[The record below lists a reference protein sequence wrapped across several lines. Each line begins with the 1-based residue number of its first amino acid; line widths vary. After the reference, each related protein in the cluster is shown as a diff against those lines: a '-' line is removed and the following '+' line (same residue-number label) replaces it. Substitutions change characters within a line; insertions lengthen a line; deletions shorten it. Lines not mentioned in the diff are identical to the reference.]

1 MTNSRTVLVLLLAG
15 AVGLGVLFYVLPRQS
30 STDLEKVSEAS
41 SFELTDV
48 DRAAEKVANGS
59 NPMEGVKELL
69 AMVEK
74 DSTNVEAQLYLA
86 RFAVQ
91 SGQYDKA
98 LARYQTITR
107 VAPESI
113 DGWWELASL
122 YFETGKSAEAEPL
135 FGKVLELDPESTNAL
150 FFQGK
155 CVELNGDTAR
165 ALELYEAFLPY
176 APDSAVQIGVERI
189 INELK
194 TK

>member
-1 MTNSRTVLVLLLAG
+1 MMNSRTVLVILLAG

-30 STDLEKVSEAS
+30 ATDLEKVREVGKL
-41 SFELTDV
+41 ELTDV

-69 AMVEK
+69 ALVEQ

-98 LARYQTITR
+98 FARYQTITR
-107 VAPESI
+107 VAPGSI

-122 YFETGKSAEAEPL
+122 HFETGNSKEAEPL
-135 FGKVLELDPESTNAL
+135 FGKVLELDPASTNAL

-155 CVELNGDTAR
+155 CVELNGDTVR

-176 APDSAVQIGVERI
+176 APDSAVRIGVERI
-189 INELK
+189 IKELK